1 MADQKE
7 YGIVYVLTN
16 PAMPGLV
23 KIGRTSRKDLDS
35 RLKELYTTG
44 VPVPFDCAY
53 ACLVKPQD
61 SKKIEAALH
70 KAFDDKRIN
79 PNREFFTIKPN
90 QVIAIL
96 ELFNKGDITE
106 EVNEEIENDLD
117 NSDKIA
123 KYNVRKRRPSL
134 NYFEMGLHKGD
145 ILNFIE
151 NSEITVTIES
161 AKEVIFNGVKQSLT
175 AVTKKLLNKT
185 TDLQP
190 TPKWLY
196 EGRLL
201 SEIYN
206 ETYPPSEE
214 E

>member
-1 MADQKE
+1 M
-7 YGIVYVLTN
+7 
-16 PAMPGLV
+16 
-23 KIGRTSRKDLDS
+23 
-35 RLKELYTTG
+35 
-44 VPVPFDCAY
+44 
-53 ACLVKPQD
+53 
-61 SKKIEAALH
+61 
-70 KAFDDKRIN
+70 
-79 PNREFFTIKPN
+79 
-90 QVIAIL
+90 
-96 ELFNKGDITE
+96 
-106 EVNEEIENDLD
+106 
-117 NSDKIA
+117 
-123 KYNVRKRRPSL
+123 RKRRPSL
-134 NYFEMGLHKGD
+134 NYFEMGLHKVD